1 MIHQIDTDLFI
12 QALRRLIAK
21 RGNRR
26 LIQSDNGSNFL
37 GAEKELKMAFLE
49 MDNKKISQF
58 LQEKGADWIKWQR
71 NTPAA
76 IHIGGAWEQKIRSA
90 RSILLSL
97 LKTHR

>member
-49 MDNKKISQF
+49 MDNKKLANFFKKKVLIGLNGKEIH
-58 LQEKGADWIKWQR
+58 LQPS
-71 NTPAA
+71 T
-76 IHIGGAWEQKIRSA
+76 
-90 RSILLSL
+90 
-97 LKTHR
+97 